1 MVYAQRLREKGNQF
15 MRTQLNY
22 DPGLGNGRVSPKDG
36 GGGYLSVHLRRGDY
50 IYARPG
56 EDPSQYRSIGSTAL
70 A

>member
-1 MVYAQRLREKGNQF
+1 MK
-15 MRTQLNY
+15 TQLNY

-56 EDPSQYRSIGSTAL
+56 GALQYQKHCT
-70 A
+70 